1 MSLKQN
7 KNQESTTRE
16 LDARISSLLS
26 RELPKANDNHWF
38 TPRVMNR
45 LPEQSRWGRISIWQW
60 ICYLL
65 GFVAFLAVIV
75 ISYSWLI
82 QTDFSFVTILMVAFT
97 SIMATICVGV
107 MIVPSLINILR
118 EP

>member
-1 MSLKQN
+1 MNLKQN
-7 KNQESTTRE
+7 KNQELTTRE
-16 LDARISSLLS
+16 LDARISAHLS
-26 RELPKANDNHWF
+26 HELPKANENRWF

-45 LPEQSRWGRISIWQW
+45 LPERTYWGGASIGQW

-75 ISYSWLI
+75 VSYNWLLL
-82 QTDFSFVTILMVAFT
+82 TDVSFMTIIMIAFT
-97 SIMATICVGV
+97 SIMVTICVCV
-107 MIVPSLINILR
+107 MIVPSLIKILR